1 MYCHNLV
8 NKQSQYAY
16 CPISHDQCQRTNE
29 IWTSNMYNITKKN
42 ICWKTYAE
50 NEAGEQLVAELFL
63 FFKEGFT

>member
-42 ICWKTYAE
+42 IC
-50 NEAGEQLVAELFL
+50 
-63 FFKEGFT
+63 